1 MWFKQQED
9 IVQCKLADFGSE
21 YRKEQ
26 HHFIEL
32 TASGP
37 HKKVIHQRCV
47 SMTAFE
53 ARFINLMPGM
63 RFGNE
68 SSIAMASC
76 QYTPYP
82 SLQIW
87 PIGNLV
93 KM

>member
-1 MWFKQQED
+1 MSQISQKS
-9 IVQCKLADFGSE
+9 VQNLG
-21 YRKEQ
+21 RQEQ

-32 TASGP
+32 TAYGL
-37 HKKVIHQRCV
+37 HKKVIHQSCV

-53 ARFINLMPGM
+53 ARFINLMAGM